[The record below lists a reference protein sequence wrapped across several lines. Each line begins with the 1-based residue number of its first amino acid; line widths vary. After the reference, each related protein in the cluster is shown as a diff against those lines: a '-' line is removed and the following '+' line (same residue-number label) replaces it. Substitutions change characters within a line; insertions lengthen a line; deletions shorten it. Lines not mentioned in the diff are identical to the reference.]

1 MKMTFPNIV
10 IYNIPS
16 YLCALTLVFFW
27 GPFGLPL
34 LDLGSFTIK
43 PSSESGVKGEAG
55 GMHRV
60 GDI

>member
-1 MKMTFPNIV
+1 M
-10 IYNIPS
+10 
-16 YLCALTLVFFW
+16 YLCALTLVFLI

-34 LDLGSFTIK
+34 VLDLGSFTTK

-55 GMHRV
+55 GRHRV